1 MDPQACLSVP
11 LPSGR
16 MLSSHA
22 GDPLLWVSDEPV
34 PVGLWPRLLAE
45 SPRSGWWPLLLE
57 DFDRYRDRFREA
69 PTLKRFTPL
78 TDHDPAELL
87 AGWWA
92 GYTGPFDPDLGETEP
107 RPNVTAPFGADW
119 PGTVPAAS
127 LPEGAAEDEAAECAD
142 LLVEHV
148 SGQRLGLVR
157 ASSGAQA
164 LIACGWSGPLNYD
177 NDTAVFAAVV
187 ADWQH
192 RFGARVLGLGFDTLT
207 LSVAAPPADTEQ
219 ALRVAAE
226 HFAFCPDQIW
236 QGHAHRLRDYAERL
250 VDRPVWTF
258 WWD

>member
-1 MDPQACLSVP
+1 MDPQASLSVP

-16 MLSSHA
+16 VHSSYA

-34 PVGLWPRLLAE
+34 AVGLWPRLLAE
-45 SPRSGWWPLLLE
+45 SPRSGWWPLLLD
-57 DFDRYRDRFREA
+57 DFDRHMDRFLEA
-69 PTLKRFTPL
+69 PTLTRFTSV

-87 AGWWA
+87 ARWW
-92 GYTGPFDPDLGETEP
+92 GTYTGSFDPEPGETGP
-107 RPNVTAPFGADW
+107 DVTAPFGTDW
-119 PGTVPAAS
+119 PGTVPAAP
-127 LPEGAAEDEAAECAD
+127 LPQGAADGTAAECAD
-142 LLVEHV
+142 LLVEFV

-157 ASSGAQA
+157 APSGARA
-164 LIACGWSGPLNYD
+164 LLACGWSGALNYD

-187 ADWQH
+187 ADWER

-207 LSVAAPPADTEQ
+207 LSVAAPPTDLDQ

-226 HFAFCPDQIW
+226 HFAFCPDQIL
-236 QGHAHRLRDYAERL
+236 QGHAHRLRGYAGHL